1 VGPAVWRHAQSLAGG
16 EWGQLVLLVSAVV
29 DILAVCLIAPLLL
42 TAMALRGGLVGW
54 PWALVTASLVCW
66 LLYDGAADVQRMVS
80 VGFPLT
86 DVFRGMAEN
95 YLFAAGLAQR
105 FVVQHV
111 RKEATNATMIGMAP
125 RGA

>member
-1 VGPAVWRHAQSLAGG
+1 
-16 EWGQLVLLVSAVV
+16 
-29 DILAVCLIAPLLL
+29 
-42 TAMALRGGLVGW
+42 
-54 PWALVTASLVCW
+54 
-66 LLYDGAADVQRMVS
+66 
-80 VGFPLT
+80 
-86 DVFRGMAEN
+86 MAEN